1 MQIYDNTK
9 FHILQYEV
17 LHKLFPSNLY
27 NLIFSSAAAFWSV
40 GSLPG
45 RNTMRRLP
53 LRSPPRM
60 RGKVIVRSR
69 NAVQIGITP
78 AYAGK
83 SARILKR
90 RTEKRDHPRVC
101 GEKLKFGTNVT
112 KNPGSPPRVRGK
124 GIVHV
129 FVPEKLGITPAYAGK
144 RMLYARAVRRDRDH
158 PRVCG
163 EKESCQKI
171 QKTTLGSPPRMRGK
185 GCYMQELSGET
196 GITPAYAGKS
206 GPCPDRVPPAGD
218 HPRVCGEKSQSTS
231 ASPRALGSPPRMRGK
246 GVKQSNSRI
255 RMGITPAYA
264 GKSCI
269 YRSTTSISWDHP
281 RVCGEKSFKTSTSC
295 WSKGSPPR
303 MRGKGIQPCNQ
314 WVRVGITPAY
324 AGKRYEEMLQQAGR

>member
-101 GEKLKFGTNVT
+101 GEKDAICKSC
-112 KNPGSPPRVRGK
+112 PARQGSPSRMRGK
-124 GIVHV
+124 AGWPLCGLPCI
-129 FVPEKLGITPAYAGK
+129 GITPAYAGK
-144 RMLYARAVRRDRDH
+144 SQPWRSYSQRRWDHPRVCGEKRPAVDGKRPLRGSPPHVRGKVKDPVPVSALVGITPACAGKRSAQAGAPAGRRDH

-163 EKESCQKI
+163 EKFNS
-171 QKTTLGSPPRMRGK
+171 GSMLK
-185 GCYMQELSGET
+185 QM
-196 GITPAYAGKS
+196 
-206 GPCPDRVPPAGD
+206 GD
-218 HPRVCGEKSQSTS
+218 HPRVCGEKQ
-231 ASPRALGSPPRMRGK
+231 
-246 GVKQSNSRI
+246 
-255 RMGITPAYA
+255 
-264 GKSCI
+264 CF
-269 YRSTTSISWDHP
+269 
-281 RVCGEKSFKTSTSC
+281 E
-295 WSKGSPPR
+295 
-303 MRGKGIQPCNQ
+303 
-314 WVRVGITPAY
+314 
-324 AGKRYEEMLQQAGR
+324 